1 MLLSFVTIEERVIDQ
16 GAGQADPTMT
26 SPIVFEVV
34 FSEPVGDFATGDVS
48 LGGTAGATTVSGS
61 GSTYAVSVTGMT
73 QSGTVTASMPAGVAH
88 DSANNPND
96 ASTSTDNTVT
106 FDSTPPS
113 DPLTE
118 LATAIKKASPPLS
131 AKLAADCW
139 GGSTRS
145 RRRSSRAKPARRA
158 PSSASW
164 RTDQEGSEYQ
174 AAGADERAGA
184 RLPEAGLG
192 SEENDRLLT
201 TIVRRHFWYRSQP
214 DTLRTRKASDAS
226 AEERYGPVGISTRV
240 SQARARSPTATLV
253 AS

>member
-1 MLLSFVTIEERVIDQ
+1 MLLSFVPIEERVIDQ

-131 AKLAADCW
+131 AKLAADLLGRIHTIEKEIKQGKTGEACAEL
-139 GGSTRS
+139 GKLANGS
-145 RRRSSRAKPARRA
+145 RR
-158 PSSASW
+158 
-164 RTDQEGSEYQ
+164 
-174 AAGADERAGA
+174 
-184 RLPEAGLG
+184 L
-192 SEENDRLLT
+192 
-201 TIVRRHFWYRSQP
+201 
-214 DTLRTRKASDAS
+214 
-226 AEERYGPVGISTRV
+226 
-240 SQARARSPTATLV
+240 
-253 AS
+253 